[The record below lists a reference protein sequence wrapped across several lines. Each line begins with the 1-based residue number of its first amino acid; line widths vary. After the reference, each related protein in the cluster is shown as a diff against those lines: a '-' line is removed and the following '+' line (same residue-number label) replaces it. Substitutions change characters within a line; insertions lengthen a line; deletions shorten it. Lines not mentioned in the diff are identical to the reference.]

1 MTSWQAAFEILSE
14 CDIKNNW
21 TNSDK
26 KRIVLEADLLGKRHM
41 WNNILSNN
49 CYVILARIYVVLC
62 TTGV

>member
-26 KRIVLEADLLGKRHM
+26 KRTVLEADLLEKKGTSE
-41 WNNILSNN
+41 I
-49 CYVILARIYVVLC
+49 
-62 TTGV
+62 TF